1 MSEAFKRLRVKI
13 GFGAGKRQEFYDVV
27 ASFVEDGVPLFD
39 AIAEVHKRYAT
50 IGAAAGIVTQ
60 EIIMGLRGNGNG
72 MRRVGKVL
80 GQFVPSSEAIA
91 IEAGEQSGDVAKGFR
106 MAAKICKTSNRI
118 ASGIVSQMVYPVFLA
133 AMAIGLLV
141 FISVSIIPMMEG
153 VASRASWPLSA
164 RVLGVLAD
172 GVPLILPALLTLFT
186 AYFAAFSLL
195 KSRMVASRVRDALDR
210 FIFPW
215 GLYCQVSG
223 AMMLAAVSALIAAGI
238 PFTTAIDRLNAAS
251 SPWER
256 SRLSRVLL
264 ALRKGAPE
272 GDALVKSG
280 FYRDHESWLVSVY
293 GKRSNFAQSMDS
305 LSDKILDST
314 IAKTNRVFSLVQTL
328 TLIVI
333 ATLVAV
339 TYAAFL
345 AIAISAKRS
354 NGL

>member
-1 MSEAFKRLRVKI
+1 MSNALKALRIKI
-13 GFGAGKRQEFYDVV
+13 GFGGGKRQEFYDVI

-39 AIAEVHKRYAT
+39 AIAEVHKRYIS
-50 IGAAAGIVTQ
+50 IGDAAGIVTQ
-60 EIIMGLRGNGNG
+60 EIIMGLRGDGGG

-91 IEAGEQSGDVAKGFR
+91 VEAGEQSGDVAKGFR
-106 MAAKICKTSNRI
+106 MAAKICETSSKI
-118 ASGIVSQMVYPVFLA
+118 ASGILSQMVYPVFLA
-133 AMAIGLLV
+133 AMAIALLV
-141 FISVSIIPMMEG
+141 FISVSIMPMMAG
-153 VASRASWPLSA
+153 VAARDSWPLSA

-172 GVPLILPALLTLFT
+172 GVPIVLPAVLVLFT
-186 AYFAAFSLL
+186 VYFTAFSLL
-195 KSRMVASRVRDALDR
+195 KSRMAASPVRDALDR
-210 FIFPW
+210 YIFPW

-223 AMMLAAVSALIAAGI
+223 AMMLASVSSLIAAGI

-264 ALRKGAPE
+264 SLRKGAPE

-305 LSDKILDST
+305 LSGKILDST
-314 IAKTNRVFSLVQTL
+314 IAKTNRVFSIIQTL

-345 AIAISAKRS
+345 AIAIAAKRS